1 MAARQV
7 WLEGVINTDN
17 SVRELVRLK
26 LKIRSDISISARMD
40 GDERTFL
47 IEDSISGKFYR
58 VGESEYRFI
67 SLLDGSATVDEIL
80 TQLARDLGESALTE
94 QDAAV
99 IVNWLSE
106 SRLLQ
111 PESGIE
117 ADQLIDARISRD
129 SNRFLRWLN
138 PLFIKIPLCNPDR
151 FLEWCN
157 PVSRNLYS
165 PIAFS
170 IWCVIVI
177 SGLYQVVVNANR
189 FSTEASGVLAVSNW
203 ALLLIVWIVLKVIHE
218 LSHGMACKHFGGR
231 VNEAGVIMIL
241 LVPIGYVNATS
252 SWGFSS
258 RWQRIYTASA
268 GIYAEFFVAAVAAW
282 IWAGSE
288 PGLLRAICYNTI
300 VIASI
305 NTLLFNANP
314 LMKFDGY
321 YVFSDLV
328 RIPNLYLEGV
338 TYTKYLARRYLLGLP
353 IRFTSRT
360 MREDIVIRVYGV
372 ASLMWRI
379 LVIATLLIAA
389 SALFHGLGLIMAFLA
404 ICAIVVLPG
413 LKFLRYLVFGNQYEK
428 PRVFRFVTMIS
439 LVVLVIYAGLFSYKW
454 DQSIAAHGLVEF
466 ASIKEYRTIH
476 PGEIQAILVEDGEAV
491 FAGQTLVELSNPDLV
506 VQVATKR
513 NALEKIRLERKALLR
528 QNKLAAYQATKERE
542 TAARDQLVEFEE
554 MLAGLELK
562 AESEGVV
569 ILSNPNLHVGKH
581 VNNSDAL
588 LSVAHSLDKELRIAL
603 PQRDVSR
610 LLLQEDDRFKFL
622 LLGGDEVEAEIETI
636 SPSATDLLVN
646 PVLTAV
652 GGGPIAVLS
661 EDSDRFRLTDPHFW
675 IIAGIVNST
684 RDVLGAGERGVAV
697 LQGVPTPIGYLW
709 IRSVKDWIT
718 GISNQIKG

>member
-1 MAARQV
+1 M
-7 WLEGVINTDN
+7 INTDK
-17 SVRELVRLK
+17 SVRELNRLK
-26 LKIRSDISISARMD
+26 LKIRSDVSISARTD
-40 GDERTFL
+40 GAERTFL
-47 IEDSISGKFYR
+47 IEDSIGGKFYR

-67 SLLDGSATVDEIL
+67 SLLDGSATIGEIL
-80 TQLARDLGESALTE
+80 IQLARDLGEAALTE

-117 ADQLIDARISRD
+117 ADQIIDARSSRD

-151 FLEWCN
+151 FLEWCK
-157 PVSRNLYS
+157 PLSRILYS
-165 PIAFS
+165 PTAFI
-170 IWCVIVI
+170 IWCVIVV
-177 SGLYQVVVNANR
+177 SGLYQVVVNASR

-218 LSHGMACKHFGGR
+218 LSHGLVCKHFGGS

-258 RWQRIYTASA
+258 RWRRIYTAVA
-268 GIYAEFFVAAVAAW
+268 GIYVEFFIAAVAAW
-282 IWAGSE
+282 VWVGSE
-288 PGLLRAICYNTI
+288 PGLLRAVCYNTI

-328 RIPNLYLEGV
+328 KIPNLYLEGV
-338 TYTKYLARRYLLGLP
+338 SYVKYLARRYLLGLP
-353 IRFTSRT
+353 IRFTGRSA
-360 MREDIVIRVYGV
+360 REDIVIRVYGV
-372 ASLMWRI
+372 LSLIWRI

-389 SALFHGLGLIMAFLA
+389 SALFHGLGLVMAFLA
-404 ICAIVVLPG
+404 LCVIVVLPG
-413 LKFLRYLVFGNQYEK
+413 LKFLRYLVSGNQYEK
-428 PRVFRFVTMIS
+428 PRAFRFVTMIS
-439 LVVLVIYAGLFSYKW
+439 VVALIIYFGLFSFKW
-454 DQSIAAHGLVEF
+454 NQSIAAHGLVEF
-466 ASIKEYRTIH
+466 SSIKEYRTIY
-476 PGEIQAILVEDGEAV
+476 PGEIRAILVEDGEEV
-491 FAGQTLVELSNPDLV
+491 SAGQRLVDLSNPELV

-513 NALEKIRLERKALLR
+513 NELEKIRLERKELLR

-542 TAARDQLVEFEE
+542 TAARRQLLEFEQ
-554 MLAGLELK
+554 MLAGLELT

-569 ILSNPNLHVGKH
+569 ILNNPDLLVGRY
-581 VNNSDAL
+581 VRNSDVL
-588 LSVAHSLDKELRIAL
+588 LSIAHSLEKELRIAL

-610 LLLQEDDRFKFL
+610 LQLQEDDRFRFL
-622 LLGGDEVEAEIETI
+622 LLGGDAIEAEIQTI

-652 GGGPIAVLS
+652 GGGPLAVLS
-661 EDSDRFRLTDPHFW
+661 EDSNRFRMTEPHFW
-675 IIAGIVNST
+675 IIASIINST
-684 RDVLGAGERGVAV
+684 RDVLGAGERGLAV
-697 LQGVPTPIGYLW
+697 LQGVPTSIGYLW
-709 IRSVKDWIT
+709 IRSVKDWIE
-718 GISNQIKG
+718 GITNQIKR